1 MIFIHLFQ
9 IMNNPLLIGNKNQH
23 QPSVIVE
30 ETVIED
36 ATFQQQAVREMII
49 KDGTVTHIGGGQ
61 YNGFIQGSCLLKVY
75 IFMEKESTF

>member
-1 MIFIHLFQ
+1 MDEFQ
-9 IMNNPLLIGNKNQH
+9 ILHNPISNKIQR
-23 QPSVIVE
+23 QPSFVTE

-36 ATFQQQAVREMII
+36 ATFPQQVVQEMII